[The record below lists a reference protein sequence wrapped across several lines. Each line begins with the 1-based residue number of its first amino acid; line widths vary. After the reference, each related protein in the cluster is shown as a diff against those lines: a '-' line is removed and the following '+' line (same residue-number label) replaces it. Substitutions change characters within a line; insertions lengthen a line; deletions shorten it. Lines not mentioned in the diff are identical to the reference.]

1 MFNPSKIIQRSPDNN
16 EEAGGNDLNQKGVK
30 KIVSSEGI
38 VCPNEEIKLLWP
50 KIYEKIK
57 SEISVHSDYEIPF
70 EKRIREILKEVL
82 GAELIRTNDEYKQF
96 FKDAL
101 RFAINLDTDK
111 ILHKIEGGRSRYG
124 EARHA
129 KGKIQPD
136 LELRSNEAE

>member
-1 MFNPSKIIQRSPDNN
+1 MFNPNKTMQSSPDYN
-16 EEAGGNDLNQKGVK
+16 EEGGENDSNQKGVK
-30 KIVSSEGI
+30 KTTSPEGV
-38 VCPNEEIKLLWP
+38 VCPNEEIKILWP

-57 SEISVHSDYEIPF
+57 SEIGVHSDYEIPF

-82 GAELIRTNDEYKQF
+82 GAELIRTNDEYRQF

-111 ILHKIEGGRSRYG
+111 MLKKIEGGRSRYG

-136 LELRSNEAE
+136 LELRSNEDE

>member
-1 MFNPSKIIQRSPDNN
+1 MERPPDIKDDAGKINN
-16 EEAGGNDLNQKGVK
+16 EQENNQISG
-30 KIVSSEGI
+30 GI

-50 KIYEKIK
+50 SIYEKIK
-57 SEISVHSDYEIPF
+57 LETKVPSDSKIPF

-82 GAELIRTNDEYKQF
+82 GAELIKENDEYRQF

-101 RFAINLDTDK
+101 RFAINLDTDNM
-111 ILHKIEGGRSRYG
+111 LYKIEGGRNKWG

-136 LELRSNEAE
+136 LELRSNEDE